1 MDDQGGSAWPL
12 AGTLQE
18 AGLAAVLAA
27 KEGSDGPECLPWHGQ
42 HLLGGRDSVDAVSK
56 AATCSP
62 SCASTEGPFK

>member
-27 KEGSDGPECLPWHGQ
+27 KEGSDGPECLP
-42 HLLGGRDSVDAVSK
+42 
-56 AATCSP
+56 
-62 SCASTEGPFK
+62 